1 MGQDAIIRRKNREPL
16 GERILVIGRLSS
28 AFPAVKFVC
37 EPDGQWSGAFEGNGL
52 AIEFHL
58 GAGGVI
64 PEVRIC
70 MYGDLNKI
78 FDHVAPLGDWLID
91 TGLSQI

>member
-16 GERILVIGRLSS
+16 GARVQVIDRLSS
-28 AFPAVKFVC
+28 AFPNAKFVS
-37 EPDGQWSGAFEGNGL
+37 EPIGQWSGAFEANGL
-52 AIEFHL
+52 AIEFHF
-58 GAGGVI
+58 GAEGVI
-64 PEVRIC
+64 QEVHIC
-70 MYGDLNKI
+70 MNGDLNKI